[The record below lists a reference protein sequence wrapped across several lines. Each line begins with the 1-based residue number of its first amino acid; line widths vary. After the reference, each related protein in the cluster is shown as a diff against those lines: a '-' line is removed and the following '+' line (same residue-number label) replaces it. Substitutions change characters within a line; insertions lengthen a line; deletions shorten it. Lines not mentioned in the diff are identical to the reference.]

1 MMAWDRCCFEPGLEY
16 SYWSEAVVYRLGKE
30 HGFALGFALEFA
42 KAEESA
48 EGEVTDP
55 VIMAAFDSV

>member
-1 MMAWDRCCFEPGLEY
+1 M
-16 SYWSEAVVYRLGKE
+16 VYRPGKE
-30 HGFALGFALEFA
+30 HGFALGFA

-55 VIMAAFDSV
+55 VIMAVFDSV